1 MENITINLDI
11 SDRNKK
17 DKIEINIKAPKYSKE
32 VKELIETINNLSNR
46 INTIV
51 GRQQNNISL
60 IDINEIIKFYSNNKN
75 VYCQTKN
82 GIYEVKQKMYEL
94 EEKLDKNFIIISNSC
109 ICNLKHIKYFDLN
122 KIGNIQLLLDN
133 DTVESVSKRRV
144 PIIMKFL
151 KERGDKV

>member
-1 MENITINLDI
+1 MENIIINLDI
-11 SDRNKK
+11 SDRHKK
-17 DKIEINIKAPKYSKE
+17 DKIEIHIKAPEYSKE

-82 GIYEVKQKMYEL
+82 V
-94 EEKLDKNFIIISNSC
+94 
-109 ICNLKHIKYFDLN
+109 
-122 KIGNIQLLLDN
+122 
-133 DTVESVSKRRV
+133 
-144 PIIMKFL
+144 
-151 KERGDKV
+151 

>member
-60 IDINEIIKFYSNNKN
+60 IDINEIIKFYRF
-75 VYCQTKN
+75 
-82 GIYEVKQKMYEL
+82 M
-94 EEKLDKNFIIISNSC
+94 III
-109 ICNLKHIKYFDLN
+109 YF
-122 KIGNIQLLLDN
+122 
-133 DTVESVSKRRV
+133 
-144 PIIMKFL
+144 F
-151 KERGDKV
+151 

>member
-1 MENITINLDI
+1 MENIIINLDI
-11 SDRNKK
+11 SDSHKE
-17 DKIEINIKAPKYSKE
+17 DKIEINIKATEYSKE
-32 VKELIETINNLSNR
+32 VKELIETINNLSNK
-46 INTIV
+46 INTII
-51 GRQQNNISL
+51 GRQQNNITL

-94 EEKLDKNFIIISNSC
+94 EEKLDKNFIRISNSC

-122 KIGNIQLLLDN
+122 KIGNIQLFLDN